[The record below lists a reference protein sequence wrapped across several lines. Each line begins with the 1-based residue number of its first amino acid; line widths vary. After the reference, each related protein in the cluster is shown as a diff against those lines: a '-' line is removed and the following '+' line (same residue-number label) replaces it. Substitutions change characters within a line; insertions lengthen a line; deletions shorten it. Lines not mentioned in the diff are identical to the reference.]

1 MEEEEEARTAVDAE
15 TAIVVDKVE
24 AEEITTLARAAQL
37 RKDYGMLLA
46 IDCLNMVRS
55 RPQTKQEHHGI
66 NLCNTSAQI
75 ISKI

>member
-37 RKDYGMLLA
+37 RNDYVMLLSLA
-46 IDCLNMVRS
+46 CLNMVKG

-75 ISKI
+75 TANI